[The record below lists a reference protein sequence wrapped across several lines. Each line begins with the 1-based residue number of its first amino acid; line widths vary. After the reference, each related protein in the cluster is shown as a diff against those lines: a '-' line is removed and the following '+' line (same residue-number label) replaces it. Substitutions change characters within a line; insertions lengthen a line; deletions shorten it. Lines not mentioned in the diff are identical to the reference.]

1 MKIRHSKAMWEI
13 PVDTNEFRMVNKP
26 MFILNLLNQ
35 IFAALAAQEAK
46 KEAHANNV
54 RGGLH
59 SGYEQA
65 TWRSGVE

>member
-1 MKIRHSKAMWEI
+1 MLEI
-13 PVDTNEFRMVNKP
+13 PVDTNERRMVNKP
-26 MFILNLLNQ
+26 MFILNQ